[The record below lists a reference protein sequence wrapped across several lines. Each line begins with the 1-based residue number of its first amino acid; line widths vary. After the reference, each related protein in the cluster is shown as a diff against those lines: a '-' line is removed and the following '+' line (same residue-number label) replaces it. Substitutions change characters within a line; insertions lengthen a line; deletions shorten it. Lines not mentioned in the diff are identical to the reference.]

1 MCMCCVC
8 VYMHVYKHVP
18 LYQYMRVCD
27 NVSVFNI
34 MLLCSQIFQ
43 FGETALMWASG
54 EGRTDVVE
62 VLIKHGADVN
72 ARTEVRG

>member
-1 MCMCCVC
+1 M
-8 VYMHVYKHVP
+8 
-18 LYQYMRVCD
+18 
-27 NVSVFNI
+27 
-34 MLLCSQIFQ
+34 
-43 FGETALMWASG
+43 GASW